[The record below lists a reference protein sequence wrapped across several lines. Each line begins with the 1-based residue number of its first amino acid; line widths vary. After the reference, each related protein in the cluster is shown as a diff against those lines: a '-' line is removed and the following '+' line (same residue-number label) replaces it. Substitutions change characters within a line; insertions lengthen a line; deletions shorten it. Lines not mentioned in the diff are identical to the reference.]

1 MSYARA
7 AKAKPAQLLNSAAET
22 ELGRKLTELE
32 TRLLNERF
40 SLSTVDNCVEK
51 VNIYLIGHILH

>member
-1 MSYARA
+1 MPEQRRINLHSY
-7 AKAKPAQLLNSAAET
+7 LISAAET